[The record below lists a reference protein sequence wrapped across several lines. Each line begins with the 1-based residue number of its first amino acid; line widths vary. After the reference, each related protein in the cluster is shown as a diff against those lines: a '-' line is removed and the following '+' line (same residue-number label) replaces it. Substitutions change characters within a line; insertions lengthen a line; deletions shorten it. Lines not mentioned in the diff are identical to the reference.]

1 MIDFMQQANQNAE
14 GKTLSLDEMLT
25 ILTVLEAGS
34 LNEQVRH
41 NLSEKKK
48 IKDLFLVVIRS
59 VDIPKNK
66 ALISSLIQFIANL
79 CHGTGKLK

>member
-14 GKTLSLDEMLT
+14 GKTLPLDEMLT

-79 CHGTGKLK
+79 CHGTGQLK

>member
-1 MIDFMQQANQNAE
+1 
-14 GKTLSLDEMLT
+14 LSD
-25 ILTVLEAGS
+25 
-34 LNEQVRH
+34 
-41 NLSEKKK
+41 KKK

-59 VDIPKNK
+59 VEIPKNK

>member
-79 CHGTGKLK
+79 CQGTGKLK